1 MIRISGEYRPAV
13 SRRRHRRTVVAATK
27 KKSAERKVA
36 AAVAPK
42 KPAAPSSAAEL
53 PVLEFEQASAWLTWL
68 ERHHATSRGVMIKLA
83 KKSSP
88 KRSISYQEAL
98 DGALRWGW
106 IDGQTKPY
114 DAHAWLRKF
123 TPRGARSVWS
133 KINRDKA
140 LGLIARGEMQAQ
152 GLAEVERAQRDGRW
166 DAAYDSPR
174 SAAVP
179 EDLSVALAQNRR
191 AQAFFAQLNAANRY
205 AILWRLQTAKRAETR
220 ARRIEQFIA
229 MLAKGEKLHP

>member
-1 MIRISGEYRPAV
+1 
-13 SRRRHRRTVVAATK
+13 VAAAK
-27 KKSAERKVA
+27 KKSPKSK
-36 AAVAPK
+36 APAREIRASQ
-42 KPAAPSSAAEL
+42 PPVTEL
-53 PVLEFEQASAWLTWL
+53 PVLEFAHTSAWLRWL
-68 ERHHATSRGVMIKLA
+68 EQHHATSRGVFIKFA
-83 KKSSP
+83 KKGSP
-88 KRSISYQEAL
+88 RHTISYQEAL

-106 IDGQTKPY
+106 IDGQAKPY

-133 KINRDKA
+133 KINRQKA
-140 LGLIARGEMQAQ
+140 LGLIARGEMQAP

-166 DAAYDSPR
+166 EAAYDSPR
-174 SAAVP
+174 TAAVP
-179 EDLSVALAQNRR
+179 EDLSAALARNRL

-220 ARRIEQFIA
+220 VRRIEQFIA